1 MSSPMI
7 KQPWLR
13 VVIFC
18 IAFLAVYMVLYWFLD
33 SGASILNSLADSL
46 GHIVGSTNAD
56 FNFLLLT
63 VVLSFLVNL
72 TMVYVFRKFVDRR
85 SVHSLGFDF
94 RNRIHDAIAGV
105 LIPVVIL
112 GMVTLL
118 LYFSGNLEWADI
130 SFEATHFVAGL
141 FIMIIVAIGEEI
153 VFRGYIL
160 NNLLQSVNRWLALAI
175 SALLFAMMHSN
186 NPEVTIISVLNL
198 FVAGILLGL
207 NYIFTRNLYFA
218 ILLHTSWNFLQ
229 GPVLGFPVSGVQL
242 ESVLHPEVKGN
253 EFITGGGFGLEG
265 SLLTAML
272 IAVAILILVLL
283 YLRNYALIST
293 KPA

>member
-1 MSSPMI
+1 MI

-33 SGASILNSLADSL
+33 SGASMLNSLADRL
-46 GHIVGSTNAD
+46 GRIVGSTNPD

-63 VVLSFLVNL
+63 VVLSFVVNL
-72 TMVYVFRKFVDRR
+72 AMVYVFRKFVDRQ

-94 RNRIHDAIAGV
+94 RNRIHDAIAGF
-105 LIPVVIL
+105 LIPLVIL
-112 GMVTLL
+112 GTVTLL
-118 LYFSGNLEWADI
+118 LYFSGNLEWTDI
-130 SFEATHFVAGL
+130 SFEGNHFVAGL

-160 NNLLQSVNRWLALAI
+160 NNLLQSVNRWLALGI

-283 YLRNYALIST
+283 YMRNNALIST

>member
-1 MSSPMI
+1 
-7 KQPWLR
+7 
-13 VVIFC
+13 
-18 IAFLAVYMVLYWFLD
+18 MVLYWFLD

-207 NYIFTRNLYFA
+207 NYIFTRNLYFT

>member
-33 SGASILNSLADSL
+33 SGASMFNSLADRL
-46 GHIVGSTNAD
+46 GRIVGSTSPD

-63 VVLSFLVNL
+63 VVLSFVVNL
-72 TMVYVFRKFVDRR
+72 AMVYVFRKFVDRQ

-94 RNRIHDAIAGV
+94 RNRIHDAIAGF
-105 LIPVVIL
+105 LIPLVIL
-112 GMVTLL
+112 GTVTLL
-118 LYFSGNLEWADI
+118 LYFSGNLEWTDI
-130 SFEATHFVAGL
+130 SFEGNHFVAGL

-160 NNLLQSVNRWLALAI
+160 NNLLQSVNRWLALGI

-283 YLRNYALIST
+283 YMRNNALIST

>member
-1 MSSPMI
+1 MI

-33 SGASILNSLADSL
+33 SGASMLNSLADRL
-46 GHIVGSTNAD
+46 GRIVGSTSPD

-63 VVLSFLVNL
+63 VVLSFVVNL
-72 TMVYVFRKFVDRR
+72 AMVYVFRKFVDRQ

-94 RNRIHDAIAGV
+94 RNRIHDAIAGF
-105 LIPVVIL
+105 LIPLVIL
-112 GMVTLL
+112 GTVTLL
-118 LYFSGNLEWADI
+118 LYFSGNLEWTDI
-130 SFEATHFVAGL
+130 SFEGNHFVAGL

-160 NNLLQSVNRWLALAI
+160 NNLLQSVNRWLALGI

-283 YLRNYALIST
+283 YMRNNALIST

>member
-1 MSSPMI
+1 M
-7 KQPWLR
+7 
-13 VVIFC
+13 
-18 IAFLAVYMVLYWFLD
+18 
-33 SGASILNSLADSL
+33 
-46 GHIVGSTNAD
+46 
-56 FNFLLLT
+56 
-63 VVLSFLVNL
+63 
-72 TMVYVFRKFVDRR
+72 
-85 SVHSLGFDF
+85 
-94 RNRIHDAIAGV
+94 
-105 LIPVVIL
+105 
-112 GMVTLL
+112 
-118 LYFSGNLEWADI
+118 
-130 SFEATHFVAGL
+130 
-141 FIMIIVAIGEEI
+141 
-153 VFRGYIL
+153 
-160 NNLLQSVNRWLALAI
+160 QSVNRWLALGI

-283 YLRNYALIST
+283 YMRNNALIST

>member
-1 MSSPMI
+1 MI

-160 NNLLQSVNRWLALAI
+160 NNLLQSVNRWLALGI

-283 YLRNYALIST
+283 YMRNNALIST

>member
-1 MSSPMI
+1 MASPMI

>member
-33 SGASILNSLADSL
+33 SGASMLNSLADRL
-46 GHIVGSTNAD
+46 GRIVGSTNPD

-63 VVLSFLVNL
+63 VVLSFVVNL
-72 TMVYVFRKFVDRR
+72 AMVYVFRKFVDRQ

-94 RNRIHDAIAGV
+94 RNRIHDAIAGF
-105 LIPVVIL
+105 LIPLVIL
-112 GMVTLL
+112 GTVTLL
-118 LYFSGNLEWADI
+118 LYFSGNLEWTDI
-130 SFEATHFVAGL
+130 SFEGNHFVAGL

-160 NNLLQSVNRWLALAI
+160 NNLLQSVNRWLALGI

-283 YLRNYALIST
+283 YMRNNALIST

>member
-1 MSSPMI
+1 MASPMI

-33 SGASILNSLADSL
+33 SGASMLNSLADRL
-46 GHIVGSTNAD
+46 GRIVGSTSPD

-63 VVLSFLVNL
+63 VVLSFVVNL
-72 TMVYVFRKFVDRR
+72 AMVYVFRKFVDRQ

-94 RNRIHDAIAGV
+94 RNRIHDAIAGF
-105 LIPVVIL
+105 LIPLVIL
-112 GMVTLL
+112 GTVTLL
-118 LYFSGNLEWADI
+118 LYFSGNLEWTDI
-130 SFEATHFVAGL
+130 SFEGNHFVAGL

-160 NNLLQSVNRWLALAI
+160 NNLLQSVNRWLALGI

-283 YLRNYALIST
+283 YMRNNALIST

>member
-1 MSSPMI
+1 MI

>member
-1 MSSPMI
+1 MASPMI

-207 NYIFTRNLYFA
+207 NYIFTRNLYFT

>member
-1 MSSPMI
+1 MI

-207 NYIFTRNLYFA
+207 NYIFTRNLYFT